1 MNIDH
6 NKEIESPKL
15 RADIIESI
23 LIYCIKGEP
32 NLDRLYKN
40 QKVLPI
46 KQNIIKKYMFFL
58 IEFGLISYNGQKQ
71 IFTIEE
77 RGWDL
82 LNIIEDE
89 KTNNKT
95 GIQNIIITF

>member
-6 NKEIESPKL
+6 NKEVESPKL

-23 LIYCIKGEP
+23 LISSIKGEP
-32 NLDRLYKN
+32 NLDTLYKN

-46 KQNIIKKYMFFL
+46 KQNIIKKYIFL
-58 IEFGLISYNGQKQ
+58 IEFGVISYNGQKQ
-71 IFTIEE
+71 VFTMEE
-77 RGWDL
+77 SVWDL

-95 GIQNIIITF
+95 DIQNFIFTF

>member
-1 MNIDH
+1 MNIH
-6 NKEIESPKL
+6 HHKELESPKL

-23 LIYCIKGEP
+23 LISCIKGEP
-32 NLDRLYKN
+32 NLDTLYKN

-46 KQNIIKKYMFFL
+46 KQNIIKKYIFL
-58 IEFGLISYNGQKQ
+58 IEFGVISYNGQKQ
-71 IFTIEE
+71 VFTMEE
-77 RGWDL
+77 SVWDL

-95 GIQNIIITF
+95 DIQNFIFTF